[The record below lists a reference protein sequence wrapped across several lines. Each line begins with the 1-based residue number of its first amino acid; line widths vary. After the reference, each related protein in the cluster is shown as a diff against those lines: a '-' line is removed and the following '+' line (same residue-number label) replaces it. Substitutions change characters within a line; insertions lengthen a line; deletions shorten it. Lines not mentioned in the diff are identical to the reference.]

1 MKQPIILVVAIALI
15 SFGIYK
21 HYQKSETRFENAMQY
36 RYATDYF
43 IGDTTMHRL
52 KPILWVHTASE
63 VNARE
68 WESFYSR
75 NSTKLNQPFL
85 YLTMKSI
92 LEKNKESFNVCL
104 IDDDAFLRLIP
115 NWKVKMDALPSPVK
129 EHYRQ
134 FALTMVLY
142 HYGGLLVP
150 ASTLCLED
158 LSKLFKD
165 GLADRDAFVVDIGG
179 GPRFMGC
186 KKQSDLVQH
195 LMEFQGKLLKTDNT
209 EQADFT
215 GAVSKACAHMTVV
228 DGGRVGTK
236 KVDGTPLD
244 LGELLGNNPLEV
256 CPHAA
261 AIYIPAEEILRRTK
275 YAWFSR
281 MHQDDILRSDLTL
294 AKYFIR

>member
-1 MKQPIILVVAIALI
+1 MKQQIILVGII
-15 SFGIYK
+15 SLLSWGIYK
-21 HYQKSETRFENAMQY
+21 YYQNSEVHFENAMHY
-36 RYATDYF
+36 RYADEYF
-43 IGDTTMHRL
+43 IGEDRMHRL

-92 LEKNKESFNVCL
+92 LDKCKGSFNVCL
-104 IDDDAFLRLIP
+104 IDDDAFGRLIP
-115 NWKVKMDALPSPVK
+115 NWKVKMDALPSPIK

-134 FALTMVLY
+134 FALTTILY

-150 ASTLCLED
+150 ASTLCLD
-158 LSKLFKD
+158 NLVDLFKE
-165 GLADRDAFVVDIGG
+165 GVEQRDAFVVDIGG
-179 GPRFMGC
+179 EPRFMGC
-186 KKQSDLVQH
+186 KKQSDHVKH

-215 GAVSKACAHMTVV
+215 GAVAKACAHMTVV

-236 KVDGTPLD
+236 KVDGSTLD
-244 LGELLGNNPLEV
+244 LGELLGNNPLELR
-256 CPHAA
+256 PDAA
-261 AIYIPAEEILRRTK
+261 AIYIPAEEILRRPK

-281 MHQDDILRSDLTL
+281 LNQEQLLKSDLTL
-294 AKYFIR
+294 AKYFVN

>member
-1 MKQPIILVVAIALI
+1 MNQRIVLVVAIALL

-21 HYQKSETRFENAMQY
+21 HYLKSETKFENALNY

-43 IGDTTMHRL
+43 VGEDRMQRQ
-52 KPILWVHTASE
+52 KPILWVHAAGE

-92 LEKNKESFNVCL
+92 LDKCKNSFNVCL
-104 IDDDAFLRLIP
+104 IDDDAFGRLIP
-115 NWKVKMDALPSPVK
+115 NWEVKMDALPSPVK

-134 FALTMVLY
+134 FALTTVLY

-158 LSKLFKD
+158 LATLFQE
-165 GLADRDAFVVDIGG
+165 GLAHKDAFVVDTC

-186 KKQSDLVQH
+186 RKESEHVQK
-195 LMEFQGKLLKTDNT
+195 LMEFQGRLLKTDNT

-215 GAVSKACAHMTVV
+215 GAVAKACAHLAQV
-228 DGGRVGTK
+228 DGGRVGAK
-236 KVDGTPLD
+236 KRDGTPLD
-244 LGELLGNNPLEV
+244 LEELLGQNPLDLQ
-256 CPHAA
+256 PDAA
-261 AIYIPAEEILRRTK
+261 AIYIPAEEILRRPK

-281 MHQDDILRSDLTL
+281 IRQDELTKSDLTL